1 MFLSRRCKGLFRAF
15 ALISVLV
22 LVAVLSTVALEFS
35 RRSGIGLRMAVNYAD
50 SKKAYFY
57 AFGGYKAALALLM
70 SDKNSYDGPG
80 DPWYG
85 ELPTIPVDSGTIFVT
100 IEDEKARYNV
110 KKLVTDYG
118 IEDRRRRAMLERIF
132 QYLEIEPELIDG
144 ITDWQDSDDYQMPM
158 GAEVQ
163 YYNSQVPPYE
173 PRNAP
178 ILTLGELIL
187 VKGITR
193 ELYFMPPSR
202 ISQGAS
208 EELHPLSHYL
218 TVYGDGMINI
228 NTAELPVLISLSKDL
243 DMGIAE
249 DIISYRKAKAFEK
262 IEDLKN
268 VDSVT
273 DLLYDEIASLIT
285 VRSDLFR
292 ITSSG
297 KCGEFIRTI
306 TAVVLRGSRGVRI
319 VYFSRSL

>member
-1 MFLSRRCKGLFRAF
+1 MFLSQRCKGLFRAF

-22 LVAVLSTVALEFS
+22 LVAVLSTIALEFS
-35 RRSGIGLRMAVNYAD
+35 RRSGIGLRMAINYAD

-70 SDKNSYDGPG
+70 TDRNNYDGIG

-85 ELPTIPVDSGTIFVT
+85 GLPTIPIDNGSIVVT

-110 KKLVTDYG
+110 KKLITDYG
-118 IEDRRRRAMLERIF
+118 IEDRRRRSMLERIF
-132 QYLEIEPELIDG
+132 QFLEIEPELIDG
-144 ITDWQDSDDYQMPM
+144 ITDWQDSDDYPMPM
-158 GAEVQ
+158 GAESQ
-163 YYNSQVPPYE
+163 YYNSQTPPYE

-187 VKGITR
+187 VRDVTR

-202 ISQGAS
+202 LSQS
-208 EELHPLSHYL
+208 VQNELQPLSHYL

-228 NTAELPVLISLSKDL
+228 NTAELPILIGLSKDI
-243 DMGIAE
+243 DRSIAE
-249 DIISYRKAKAFEK
+249 DIISYREAQAFEK
-262 IEDLKN
+262 PEDLKN
-268 VDSVT
+268 VDSIT
-273 DLLYDEIASLIT
+273 DSLYDEIASLIT

-297 KCGEFIRTI
+297 KCGEFICTI
-306 TAVVLRGSRGVRI
+306 TAVVLRGSRGVRV